1 MFRKTTISGH
11 VFRITGM
18 LHTSAVLRL
27 TLCSSVVSN
36 LCKRGTVNGGFK
48 GENEVRVGRVN

>member
-11 VFRITGM
+11 VLRITEM
-18 LHTSAVLRL
+18 LHASSVLGL

-36 LCKRGTVNGGFK
+36 LCKRDTANGGFK